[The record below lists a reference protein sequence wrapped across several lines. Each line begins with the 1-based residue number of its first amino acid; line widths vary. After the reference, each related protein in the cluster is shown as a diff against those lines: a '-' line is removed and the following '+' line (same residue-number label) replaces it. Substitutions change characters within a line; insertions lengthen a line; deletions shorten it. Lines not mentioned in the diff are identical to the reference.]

1 MFPSSL
7 IVLTALAVAA
17 TPIAGG
23 AFAADWA
30 SVITYNRFGEDGE
43 GAGSIRLEQ
52 FEAHLAEIQRGGYHV
67 MALSE
72 LVRALRARQDLPD
85 RTIAIT
91 IDDSHASVHAQA
103 WPRLRKAGLPFT
115 VFVATDIIDRAA
127 PGYLTWA
134 QLREMA
140 QAGVEVGNLSA
151 SYPHLPYQDRER
163 VRAEV
168 AAASSRIR
176 EETGTAPLLFAYPYG
191 EWSREVRAE
200 VAAQGFL
207 AAFGQHSGV
216 VHSGEDW
223 FALPRFAMSESLGS
237 LGRFRLAATALP
249 LRVSELTPAHPVL
262 EINPPAIG
270 FTVHG
275 QAGELDRLACF
286 ASSQSAPARI
296 ERLGERRIEV
306 RLAQPFPPGR
316 TRVNCTMPGPEGRWH
331 WLGLMFLQPTER

>member
-1 MFPSSL
+1 MFPL
-7 IVLTALAVAA
+7 RPIVLTVLALAAA
-17 TPIAGG
+17 PIAQG
-23 AFAADWA
+23 ARAADWA
-30 SVITYNRFGEDGE
+30 SVITYNRFGGDGD
-43 GAGSIRLEQ
+43 GTSSIRLEQ

-67 MALSE
+67 MALAD
-72 LVRALRARQDLPD
+72 LVRALRARQDLPE

-91 IDDSHASVHAQA
+91 IDDSHASIHAEA

-140 QAGVEVGNLSA
+140 GAGVEIGNLSA
-151 SYPHLPYQDRER
+151 SYPHLPYQEPAR
-163 VRAEV
+163 VRAEI
-168 AAASSRIR
+168 AQASARIR
-176 EETGTAPLLFAYPYG
+176 EETGAAPVLFAYPYG

-200 VAAQGFL
+200 VAALGFL
-207 AAFGQHSGV
+207 AAFGQHSGI

-237 LGRFRLAATALP
+237 IGRFRLAATALP
-249 LRVSELTPAHPVL
+249 LRVSDLTPAHPMI
-262 EINPPAIG
+262 ESNPPAIG

-275 QAGELDRLACF
+275 PAEGIDRLACF